1 MDGDTMFVLHFL
13 LPLLILWALR
23 YWGLFKNPIC
33 EKMNVPLL
41 PDPATVSNWELCEK
55 IEYVDSLLNDILA
68 CLKHTV
74 ICSMAVILLD
84 SIICFVSRRT
94 KVERKARKPYIVFAS
109 SLIGI
114 FILAQGIVFRKITVT
129 SISSFAL
136 KMAAS
141 LFSEIKFVPKR
152 QINQKVPDCFLMF
165 IDKVILFTPFL
176 VAIETG
182 AQMKRMW
189 IHSHSSKPR
198 KVHSKQIGRTQ
209 ILSRR
214 LKPLPRHSDHQS
226 LVPFN
231 ASMRLWPR
239 TCHAITDRRRW
250 QQPGYYPLMLANV
263 IWKMSATDTTKQVML
278 QCADVID
285 THLLNDSEATLL
297 RWLCLCTTSAF
308 FRAKGDIQGI
318 VTNSSSQLRKL
329 TKLGSMLSLQTQTF
343 NGLRLISNL
352 QMLDYRHNDI
362 IFDIKLDRGFL
373 VLKADI
379 LRSQKKDARGHKNC
393 LKLSAKFLPPLQ
405 PRIQRRLA
413 KYNVISISGSAQKV
427 NEALKEFER
436 RTIRLIY
443 NPFVRQDVVGLCVK
457 QVKSFQLTSEQLFRK
472 KTQITKLKE
481 LSF

>member
-1 MDGDTMFVLHFL
+1 MFVLHFL
-13 LPLLILWALR
+13 LPLLALWALR
-23 YWGLFKNPIC
+23 YWGLFKNPMC
-33 EKMNVPLL
+33 EKMNIPLL
-41 PDPATVSNWELCEK
+41 PDPATMSNWELCEK
-55 IEYVDSLLNDILA
+55 IEYLDSLLGDILA
-68 CLKHTV
+68 CMKHTV

-84 SIICFVSRRT
+84 SVICFVSRRT
-94 KVERKARKPYIVFAS
+94 TVERKARKPYIVLAS

-114 FILAQGIVFRKITVT
+114 FILIQGMVFRKITVT

-152 QINQKVPDCFLMF
+152 QINPKVPDCFLMF

-182 AQMKRMW
+182 TQMKRIW
-189 IHSHSSKPR
+189 
-198 KVHSKQIGRTQ
+198 VHCCSNKNREINTKQIRRAH
-209 ILSRR
+209 LRNRR
-214 LKPLPRHSDHQS
+214 LKPLPRQTDMQSSLIPANSAVKPWSRNCYAIAYRNRLQQSD
-226 LVPFN
+226 
-231 ASMRLWPR
+231 
-239 TCHAITDRRRW
+239 
-250 QQPGYYPLMLANV
+250 YPMMLANV

-297 RWLCLCTTSAF
+297 RWLCLCTTSAL

-343 NGLRLISNL
+343 NGMRLISNL

-373 VLKADI
+373 VLKADV
-379 LRSQKKDARGHKNC
+379 LHSRKKVSGCHKNC

-457 QVKSFQLTSEQLFRK
+457 QVKGFHLSNEQLFRK
-472 KTQITKLKE
+472 KSQITKLKE